1 MHNVIQLVRVLP
13 EDVFIEPTPSSPA
26 LASAQQSTDS
36 LTSDSIATSAETS
49 EGGARFNNIVRELVE
64 TERKYVQ
71 DLEVMQVR
79 HNTLLLWPP
88 CSSAMQKYSQAATQ
102 MNALDRETIHLLFP
116 GLKDLLNFQRKFLIK
131 LESMAEQPW
140 GDQSWGLPFRENVRP
155 QILDLDFG
163 IPYTEVPLSIIRLV
177 IANPERN
184 NRKKPSLRHIEPT
197 VPIIRRRRTSYY
209 KRCKT

>member
-1 MHNVIQLVRVLP
+1 VNNVIQLVRVLP
-13 EDVFIEPTPSSPA
+13 EDVFFEPKPASPA

-36 LTSDSIATSAETS
+36 LTSDSVAPSAETS

-71 DLEVMQVR
+71 DLEV
-79 HNTLLLWPP
+79 
-88 CSSAMQKYSQAATQ
+88 MQKYSQAATQ

-140 GDQSWGLPFRENVRP
+140 GDQSWGFPFTENVRP
-155 QILDLDFG
+155 
-163 IPYTEVPLSIIRLV
+163 
-177 IANPERN
+177 AA
-184 NRKKPSLRHIEPT
+184 
-197 VPIIRRRRTSYY
+197 
-209 KRCKT
+209 